1 MSWYGDRPSGMKKP
15 PDLNT
20 KDMDEFQKKVYDL
33 MSEYVKGDNPDSLFM
48 CCGVM
53 LKTCIEM
60 YTSVL
65 TIEAVHKVLLEAI
78 RSIPELSERVENEL
92 KKITMH

>member
-1 MSWYGDRPSGMKKP
+1 MKKP

-48 CCGVM
+48 CCGIM

-60 YTSVL
+60 YLSVL
-65 TIEAVHKVLLEAI
+65 NDAAVEKVLQEVI
-78 RSIPELSERVENEL
+78 RTIPTLRDKVEHEL